1 MNGNAGFLFYNEFY
15 DKYQNKDWKEIITKK
30 KSSDIELFEKTQ
42 NHIKEIN
49 NKILKIKIIEEI
61 EKKEKKKFLLFKT
74 ESIKLKT
81 TYPGLVLGTGYH
93 HETGVEGEFKIGFYF
108 DYTTGLPVI
117 PGSSVKGL
125 IRSAF
130 PGRGKLYKK
139 ERKEYIKEILK
150 ESTRKI
156 LDNYIIDD
164 LEDDKKALQIIAD
177 LEDEIFEGIK
187 DKNATKIK
195 DKYLPLYKRD
205 IFYDAFPIA
214 VDKDGLFKDDFLAPH
229 GDNPLKNPIPLKFLK
244 VAPEVTFQFNF
255 DLKDSEILIKDK
267 KIFTK
272 DIKRELF
279 SAILLDFGIGAKTNV
294 GYGKFDRFEFE
305 KAENIKRKKQEL
317 EKKEKKLANM
327 SEVDREIFTI
337 KKDGSNENDVS
348 RFYNKIDNFKGKDQK
363 KAALF
368 IKECFENKNKWKK
381 PKKKQSERVKKI
393 KRILEENM

>member
-1 MNGNAGFLFYNEFY
+1 MNKMGCNPGFLFYKDYY
-15 DKYQNKDWKEIITKK
+15 DEINWEQLDSENNQEKYKK
-30 KSSDIELFEKTQ
+30 KS
-42 NHIKEIN
+42 
-49 NKILKIKIIEEI
+49 EE
-61 EKKEKKKFLLFKT
+61 FLSLDF
-74 ESIKLKT
+74 ESIKYKDKDIKGNNLFELKT

-125 IRSAF
+125 IRSVF

-139 ERKEYIKEILK
+139 ERKEYIQEILKEILK
-150 ESTRKI
+150 ESTTKI
-156 LDNYIIDD
+156 LYNYIIDD
-164 LEDDKKALQIIAD
+164 LEDDKKALQIIAG
-177 LEDEIFEGIK
+177 LENEIFEGIK
-187 DKNATKIK
+187 DKNAKKIK

-205 IFYDAFPIA
+205 IFHDAFPIA
-214 VDKDGLFKDDFLAPH
+214 VGKDGLFNDDFLAPH

-244 VAPEVTFQFNF
+244 VAPEVTFQFTF

-305 KAENIKRKKQEL
+305 KAEKIKRKKQEL

-327 SEVDREIFTI
+327 SEVDREILTI
-337 KKDGSNENDVS
+337 EEQDYNENKVMS
-348 RFYNKIDNFKGKDQK
+348 FYFKIDNFTKKDQRK
-363 KAALF
+363 VASF
-368 IKECFENKNKWKK
+368 IKKYFIKNNKWKV
-381 PKKKQSERVKKI
+381 KKKTKQFEKVEKI
-393 KRILEENM
+393 KNILDVNMGK